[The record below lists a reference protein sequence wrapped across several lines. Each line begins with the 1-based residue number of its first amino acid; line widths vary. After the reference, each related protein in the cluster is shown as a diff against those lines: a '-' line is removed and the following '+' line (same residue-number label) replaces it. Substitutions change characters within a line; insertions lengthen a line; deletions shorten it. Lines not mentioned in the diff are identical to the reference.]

1 MLLIKIKIIKN
12 RFRAYPTH
20 QAVQTTGSTAEGGK
34 MRMPSLVVCLTLMCC
49 ITTSW
54 GQSQNIPQDKYPSAL
69 SLHQAVQ
76 IAVSE
81 NPVLAAARSQVEI
94 AEQRV
99 IQGRSGFLPRLNA
112 SEGLQ
117 RTNNPTQV
125 FSNKLNQENFTTSD
139 FAINRLNQPNAI
151 NDFAT
156 NFTATWPIY
165 DGGRSWH
172 GWQQAKIGKDASTYA
187 LEKNRQQVIARTT
200 AAYAGVLLALE
211 NLAVVEGA
219 LRTAG
224 ANLFVASNRYSTGMA
239 VKSDLLQAQARQSD
253 LEQQKI
259 MAESQIEVARSMLNA
274 AMGVP
279 DPLRFELMDRLET
292 PAALEGTL
300 ESWLSISQDRR
311 LDLKELNAREA
322 MAKEEVEKAK
332 AAFLPSLDLIGNYQI
347 HTEDFD
353 GSADNYSVGAVV
365 SLNIFSGLETSA
377 KVSEAQAALRQTQ
390 ALRRQMQ
397 SQVALEV
404 RQAYAQT
411 VSAFQR
417 VGVARQT
424 VVQAEESLRIV
435 TNRYVSGLFTM
446 VDLLTGEATLQQA
459 RTTYTQA
466 LHDYLV
472 WKTNLRL
479 AAGVLDQEI

>member
-1 MLLIKIKIIKN
+1 
-12 RFRAYPTH
+12 
-20 QAVQTTGSTAEGGK
+20 
-34 MRMPSLVVCLTLMCC
+34 MRMPSLVVCLILICC
-49 ITTSW
+49 ITTAW
-54 GQSQNIPQDKYPSAL
+54 GQSQEIPQYAYTHPSAL
-69 SLHQAVQ
+69 SLQQAVQ
-76 IAVSE
+76 IALGE
-81 NPVLAAARSQVEI
+81 NPVLAAAKSQVEI

-99 IQGRSGFLPRLNA
+99 IQGRSGFLPRLNV

-125 FSNKLNQENFTTSD
+125 FSNKLNQENFTESD

-156 NFTATWPIY
+156 NFTASWPIY

-172 GWQQAKIGKDASTYA
+172 GWQQAKIGKDASAYA
-187 LEKNRQQVIARTT
+187 LERSRQQVIARTT
-200 AAYAGVLLALE
+200 AAYAGVLLAVE
-211 NLAVVEGA
+211 NLAVVEAA
-219 LRTAG
+219 LKTAG
-224 ANLFVASNRYSTGMA
+224 ANLSIASNRYGSGMA
-239 VKSDLLQAQARQSD
+239 VKSDLLQAQVRQSD
-253 LEQQKI
+253 LEQQKL
-259 MAESQIEVARSMLNA
+259 MAESQIEVGRSILNA

-279 DPLRFELMDRLET
+279 DQLRFELTDRLET
-292 PAALEGTL
+292 PLSLDGTI

-322 MAKEEVEKAK
+322 MAKEEIEKAK
-332 AAFLPSLDLIGNYQI
+332 AAYLPSLDLIGNYQI

-377 KVSEAQAALRQTQ
+377 KVSEAQAALRQVQ

-404 RQAYAQT
+404 RQTYVQAA
-411 VSAFQR
+411 SAFQR
-417 VGVARQT
+417 ISVARQM

-435 TNRYVSGLFTM
+435 ANRYATG
-446 VDLLTGEATLQQA
+446 LLTIVDMLTAETTLQQA
-459 RTTYTQA
+459 RTTFAQT
-466 LHDYLV
+466 LHDYSV
-472 WKTNLRL
+472 GKTNLRL
-479 AAGVLDQEI
+479 AAGVLDPEI

>member
-1 MLLIKIKIIKN
+1 
-12 RFRAYPTH
+12 
-20 QAVQTTGSTAEGGK
+20 
-34 MRMPSLVVCLTLMCC
+34 MRMPSLVVCLILICC
-49 ITTSW
+49 ITTAW
-54 GQSQNIPQDKYPSAL
+54 GQSQEIPQYAYTHPSAL
-69 SLHQAVQ
+69 SLQQAVQ
-76 IAVSE
+76 IALGE
-81 NPVLAAARSQVEI
+81 NPVLAAAKSQVEI

-99 IQGRSGFLPRLNA
+99 IQGRSGFLPRLNV

-125 FSNKLNQENFTTSD
+125 FSNKLNQENFTESD

-172 GWQQAKIGKDASTYA
+172 GWQQAKIGKDASAYA
-187 LEKNRQQVIARTT
+187 LERSRQQVIARTT
-200 AAYAGVLLALE
+200 AAYAGVLLAVE
-211 NLAVVEGA
+211 NLAVVEAA
-219 LRTAG
+219 LKTAG
-224 ANLFVASNRYSTGMA
+224 ANLSIASNRYGSGMA
-239 VKSDLLQAQARQSD
+239 VKSDLLQAQVRQSD
-253 LEQQKI
+253 LEQQKL
-259 MAESQIEVARSMLNA
+259 MAESQIEVGRSILNA

-279 DPLRFELMDRLET
+279 DQLRFELTDRLET
-292 PAALEGTL
+292 PLSLDGTI

-322 MAKEEVEKAK
+322 MAKEEIEKAK
-332 AAFLPSLDLIGNYQI
+332 AAYLPSLDLIGNYQI

-377 KVSEAQAALRQTQ
+377 KVSEAQAAFRQVQ
-390 ALRRQMQ
+390 ALRRQMH

-404 RQAYAQT
+404 RQTYVQAA
-411 VSAFQR
+411 SAFQR
-417 VGVARQT
+417 ISVARQM

-435 TNRYVSGLFTM
+435 ANRYATG
-446 VDLLTGEATLQQA
+446 LLTIVDMLTAETTLQQA
-459 RTTYTQA
+459 RTTFAQT
-466 LHDYLV
+466 LHDYSV
-472 WKTNLRL
+472 GKTNLRL
-479 AAGVLDQEI
+479 AAGVLDPEI

>member
-1 MLLIKIKIIKN
+1 
-12 RFRAYPTH
+12 
-20 QAVQTTGSTAEGGK
+20 
-34 MRMPSLVVCLTLMCC
+34 MRMPSLVVCLILICC
-49 ITTSW
+49 ITTAW
-54 GQSQNIPQDKYPSAL
+54 GQSQEIPQYAYTHPSAL
-69 SLHQAVQ
+69 SLQQAVQ
-76 IAVSE
+76 IALGE
-81 NPVLAAARSQVEI
+81 NPVLAAAKSQVEI

-99 IQGRSGFLPRLNA
+99 IQGRSGFLPRLNV

-125 FSNKLNQENFTTSD
+125 FSNKLNQENFTESD

-172 GWQQAKIGKDASTYA
+172 GWQQAKIGKDASAYA
-187 LEKNRQQVIARTT
+187 LERSRQQVIARTT
-200 AAYAGVLLALE
+200 AAYAGVLLAIE
-211 NLAVVEGA
+211 NLAVVEAA
-219 LRTAG
+219 LKTAG
-224 ANLFVASNRYSTGMA
+224 ANLSIASNRYGSGMA
-239 VKSDLLQAQARQSD
+239 VKSDLLQAQVRQSD
-253 LEQQKI
+253 LEQQKL
-259 MAESQIEVARSMLNA
+259 MAESQIEVGRSILNA

-279 DPLRFELMDRLET
+279 DQLRFELTDRLET
-292 PAALEGTL
+292 PLSLDGTI

-322 MAKEEVEKAK
+322 MAKEEIEKAK
-332 AAFLPSLDLIGNYQI
+332 AAYLPSLDLIGNYQI

-377 KVSEAQAALRQTQ
+377 KVSEAQAALRQVQ

-404 RQAYAQT
+404 RQTYVQAA
-411 VSAFQR
+411 SAFQR
-417 VGVARQT
+417 ISVARQM

-435 TNRYVSGLFTM
+435 ANRYATG
-446 VDLLTGEATLQQA
+446 LLTIVDMLTAETTLQQA
-459 RTTYTQA
+459 RTTFAQT
-466 LHDYLV
+466 LHDYSV
-472 WKTNLRL
+472 GKTNLRL
-479 AAGVLDQEI
+479 AAGVLDPEI

>member
-1 MLLIKIKIIKN
+1 
-12 RFRAYPTH
+12 
-20 QAVQTTGSTAEGGK
+20 
-34 MRMPSLVVCLTLMCC
+34 MRMPSLVVCVILICC
-49 ITTSW
+49 ITTAW
-54 GQSQNIPQDKYPSAL
+54 GQSQEIPQYAYTHPSAL
-69 SLHQAVQ
+69 SLQQAVQ
-76 IAVSE
+76 IALGE
-81 NPVLAAARSQVEI
+81 NPVLAAAKSQVEI

-99 IQGRSGFLPRLNA
+99 IQGRSGFLPRLNV

-125 FSNKLNQENFTTSD
+125 FSNKLNQENFTESD

-172 GWQQAKIGKDASTYA
+172 GWQQAKIGKDASAYA
-187 LEKNRQQVIARTT
+187 LERSRQQVIARTT
-200 AAYAGVLLALE
+200 AAYAGVLLAIE
-211 NLAVVEGA
+211 NLAVVEAA
-219 LRTAG
+219 LKTAG
-224 ANLFVASNRYSTGMA
+224 ANLSIASNRYGSGMA
-239 VKSDLLQAQARQSD
+239 VKSDLLQAQVRQSD
-253 LEQQKI
+253 LEQQKL
-259 MAESQIEVARSMLNA
+259 MAESQIEVGRSILNA

-279 DPLRFELMDRLET
+279 DQLRFELTDRLET
-292 PAALEGTL
+292 PLSLDGTI

-322 MAKEEVEKAK
+322 MAKEEIEKAK
-332 AAFLPSLDLIGNYQI
+332 AAYLPSLDLIGNYQI

-377 KVSEAQAALRQTQ
+377 KVSEAQAALRQVQ

-404 RQAYAQT
+404 RQTYVQAA
-411 VSAFQR
+411 SAFQR
-417 VGVARQT
+417 ISVARQM

-435 TNRYVSGLFTM
+435 ANRYATG
-446 VDLLTGEATLQQA
+446 LLTIVDMLTAETTLQQA
-459 RTTYTQA
+459 RTTFAQT
-466 LHDYLV
+466 LHDYSV
-472 WKTNLRL
+472 GKTNLRL
-479 AAGVLDQEI
+479 AAGVLDPEI

>member
-1 MLLIKIKIIKN
+1 
-12 RFRAYPTH
+12 
-20 QAVQTTGSTAEGGK
+20 
-34 MRMPSLVVCLTLMCC
+34 MRMPSLVVCLILICC
-49 ITTSW
+49 ITTAW
-54 GQSQNIPQDKYPSAL
+54 GQSQEIPQDAYTHPSAL
-69 SLHQAVQ
+69 SLKQAVQ
-76 IAVSE
+76 IALGE
-81 NPVLAAARSQVEI
+81 NPVLAAAKSQVEI

-99 IQGRSGFLPRLNA
+99 IQGRSGFLPRLNV

-125 FSNKLNQENFTTSD
+125 FSNKLNQENFTESD

-156 NFTATWPIY
+156 NFTASWPIY

-172 GWQQAKIGKDASTYA
+172 GWQQAKIGKDASAYA
-187 LEKNRQQVIARTT
+187 LERSRQQVIARTT
-200 AAYAGVLLALE
+200 AAYAGVLLAVE
-211 NLAVVEGA
+211 NLAVVEAA
-219 LRTAG
+219 LKTAG
-224 ANLFVASNRYSTGMA
+224 ANLSIASNRYGSGMA
-239 VKSDLLQAQARQSD
+239 VKSDLLQAQVRQSD
-253 LEQQKI
+253 LEQQKL
-259 MAESQIEVARSMLNA
+259 MAESQIEVGRSILNA

-279 DPLRFELMDRLET
+279 DQLRFELTDRLET
-292 PAALEGTL
+292 PLSLDGTI

-322 MAKEEVEKAK
+322 MAKEEIEKAK
-332 AAFLPSLDLIGNYQI
+332 AAYLPSLDLIGNYQI

-377 KVSEAQAALRQTQ
+377 KVSEAQAAFRQVQ

-404 RQAYAQT
+404 RQTYVQAA
-411 VSAFQR
+411 SAFQR
-417 VGVARQT
+417 ISVARQM

-435 TNRYVSGLFTM
+435 ANRYATG
-446 VDLLTGEATLQQA
+446 LLTIVDMLTAETTLQQA
-459 RTTYTQA
+459 RTTFAQT
-466 LHDYLV
+466 LHDYSV
-472 WKTNLRL
+472 GKTNLRL
-479 AAGVLDQEI
+479 AAGVLDPEI

>member
-1 MLLIKIKIIKN
+1 
-12 RFRAYPTH
+12 
-20 QAVQTTGSTAEGGK
+20 
-34 MRMPSLVVCLTLMCC
+34 MRMPSLVVCLILICC
-49 ITTSW
+49 ITTAW
-54 GQSQNIPQDKYPSAL
+54 GQSQEIPQDTYTYPSAL
-69 SLHQAVQ
+69 SLQQAVQ
-76 IAVSE
+76 IALGE
-81 NPVLAAARSQVEI
+81 NPVLAAAKSQVEI

-99 IQGRSGFLPRLNA
+99 IQGRSGFLPRLNV

-125 FSNKLNQENFTTSD
+125 FSNKLNQENFTESD

-156 NFTATWPIY
+156 NFTASWPIY

-172 GWQQAKIGKDASTYA
+172 GWQQAKIGKDASAYA
-187 LEKNRQQVIARTT
+187 LERSRQQVIARTT
-200 AAYAGVLLALE
+200 AAYAGVLLAIE
-211 NLAVVEGA
+211 NLAVVEAA
-219 LRTAG
+219 LKTAG
-224 ANLFVASNRYSTGMA
+224 ANLSIASNRYGSGMA
-239 VKSDLLQAQARQSD
+239 VKSDLLQAQVRQSD
-253 LEQQKI
+253 LEQQKL
-259 MAESQIEVARSMLNA
+259 MAESQIEVGRSILNA

-279 DPLRFELMDRLET
+279 DQLRFELTDRLET
-292 PAALEGTL
+292 PLSLDGTI

-322 MAKEEVEKAK
+322 MAKEEIEKAK
-332 AAFLPSLDLIGNYQI
+332 AAYLPSLDLIGNYQI

-377 KVSEAQAALRQTQ
+377 KVSEAQAAFRQVQ

-404 RQAYAQT
+404 RQTYVQAA
-411 VSAFQR
+411 SAFQR
-417 VGVARQT
+417 ISVARQM

-435 TNRYVSGLFTM
+435 ANRYATG
-446 VDLLTGEATLQQA
+446 LLTIVDMLTAETTLQQA
-459 RTTYTQA
+459 RTTFAQT
-466 LHDYLV
+466 LHDYSV
-472 WKTNLRL
+472 GKTNLRL
-479 AAGVLDQEI
+479 AAGVLDPEI

>member
-1 MLLIKIKIIKN
+1 
-12 RFRAYPTH
+12 
-20 QAVQTTGSTAEGGK
+20 
-34 MRMPSLVVCLTLMCC
+34 MRMPSLVVCLILICC
-49 ITTSW
+49 ITTAW
-54 GQSQNIPQDKYPSAL
+54 GQSQEIPQYAYTHPSAL
-69 SLHQAVQ
+69 SLKQAVQ
-76 IAVSE
+76 IALGE
-81 NPVLAAARSQVEI
+81 NPVLAAAKSQVDI

-99 IQGRSGFLPRLNA
+99 IQGRSGFLPRLNV

-125 FSNKLNQENFTTSD
+125 FSNKLNQENFTESD

-172 GWQQAKIGKDASTYA
+172 GWQQTKIGKDASAYA
-187 LEKNRQQVIARTT
+187 LERSRQQVIARTT
-200 AAYAGVLLALE
+200 AAYAGVLLAIE
-211 NLAVVEGA
+211 NLAVVEAA
-219 LRTAG
+219 LKTAG
-224 ANLFVASNRYSTGMA
+224 ANLSIASNRYGSGMA
-239 VKSDLLQAQARQSD
+239 VKSDLLQAQVRQSD
-253 LEQQKI
+253 LEQQKL
-259 MAESQIEVARSMLNA
+259 MVESQIEVGRSILNA

-279 DPLRFELMDRLET
+279 DQLRFELTDRLET
-292 PAALEGTL
+292 PLSLDGTI

-322 MAKEEVEKAK
+322 MAKEEIEKAK
-332 AAFLPSLDLIGNYQI
+332 AAYLPSLDLIGNYQI

-377 KVSEAQAALRQTQ
+377 KVSEAQAALRQVQ

-404 RQAYAQT
+404 RQTYVQAA
-411 VSAFQR
+411 SAFQR
-417 VGVARQT
+417 ISVARQMM
-424 VVQAEESLRIV
+424 VQAEESLRIV
-435 TNRYVSGLFTM
+435 ANRYATG
-446 VDLLTGEATLQQA
+446 LLTIVDMLTAETTLQQA
-459 RTTYTQA
+459 RTTFAQT
-466 LHDYLV
+466 LHDYSV
-472 WKTNLRL
+472 GKTNLRL
-479 AAGVLDQEI
+479 AAGVLDPEI

>member
-1 MLLIKIKIIKN
+1 M
-12 RFRAYPTH
+12 
-20 QAVQTTGSTAEGGK
+20 
-34 MRMPSLVVCLTLMCC
+34 SL
-49 ITTSW
+49 
-54 GQSQNIPQDKYPSAL
+54 Q
-69 SLHQAVQ
+69 QAVQ
-76 IAVSE
+76 IALGE
-81 NPVLAAARSQVEI
+81 NPVLAAAKSQVEI

-99 IQGRSGFLPRLNA
+99 IQGRSGFLPRLNV

-125 FSNKLNQENFTTSD
+125 FSNKLNQENFTESD

-172 GWQQAKIGKDASTYA
+172 GWQQAKIGKDASAYA
-187 LEKNRQQVIARTT
+187 LERSRQQVIARTT
-200 AAYAGVLLALE
+200 AAYAGVLLAIE
-211 NLAVVEGA
+211 NLAVVEA
-219 LRTAG
+219 AFKTAG
-224 ANLFVASNRYSTGMA
+224 ANLSIASNRYGSGMA
-239 VKSDLLQAQARQSD
+239 VKSDLLQAQVRQSD
-253 LEQQKI
+253 LEQQKL
-259 MAESQIEVARSMLNA
+259 MVESQIEVGRSILNA

-279 DPLRFELMDRLET
+279 DQLRFELTDRLET
-292 PAALEGTL
+292 PLSLDGTI

-322 MAKEEVEKAK
+322 MAKEEIEKAK
-332 AAFLPSLDLIGNYQI
+332 AAYLPSLDLIGNYQI

-377 KVSEAQAALRQTQ
+377 KVSEAQAALRQVQ

-404 RQAYAQT
+404 RQTYVQAA
-411 VSAFQR
+411 SAFQR
-417 VGVARQT
+417 ISVARQM

-435 TNRYVSGLFTM
+435 ANRYATG
-446 VDLLTGEATLQQA
+446 LLTIVDMLTAETTLQQA
-459 RTTYTQA
+459 RTTFAQT
-466 LHDYLV
+466 LHDYSV
-472 WKTNLRL
+472 GKTNLRL
-479 AAGVLDQEI
+479 AAGVLDPEI

>member
-1 MLLIKIKIIKN
+1 
-12 RFRAYPTH
+12 
-20 QAVQTTGSTAEGGK
+20 
-34 MRMPSLVVCLTLMCC
+34 MRMPSLVVCLILICC
-49 ITTSW
+49 ITTAW
-54 GQSQNIPQDKYPSAL
+54 GQSQEIPQYAYTHPSAL
-69 SLHQAVQ
+69 SLKQAVQ
-76 IAVSE
+76 IALGE
-81 NPVLAAARSQVEI
+81 NPVLAAAKSQVEI

-99 IQGRSGFLPRLNA
+99 IQGRSGFLPRLNV

-125 FSNKLNQENFTTSD
+125 FSNKLNQENFTESD

-156 NFTATWPIY
+156 NFTASWPIY

-172 GWQQAKIGKDASTYA
+172 GWQQAKIGKDASAYA
-187 LEKNRQQVIARTT
+187 LERSRQQVIARTT
-200 AAYAGVLLALE
+200 AAYAGVLLAVE
-211 NLAVVEGA
+211 NLAVVEAA
-219 LRTAG
+219 LKTAG
-224 ANLFVASNRYSTGMA
+224 ANLSIASNRYGSGMA
-239 VKSDLLQAQARQSD
+239 VKSDLLQAQVRQSD
-253 LEQQKI
+253 LEQQKL
-259 MAESQIEVARSMLNA
+259 MAESQIEVGRSILNA

-279 DPLRFELMDRLET
+279 DQLRFELTDRLET
-292 PAALEGTL
+292 PLSLDGTI

-322 MAKEEVEKAK
+322 MAKEEIEKAK
-332 AAFLPSLDLIGNYQI
+332 AAYLPSLDLIGNYQI

-377 KVSEAQAALRQTQ
+377 KVSEAQAAFRQVQ

-404 RQAYAQT
+404 RQTYVQAA
-411 VSAFQR
+411 SAFQR
-417 VGVARQT
+417 ISVARQM

-435 TNRYVSGLFTM
+435 ANRYATG
-446 VDLLTGEATLQQA
+446 LLTIVDMLTAETTLQQA
-459 RTTYTQA
+459 RTTFAQT
-466 LHDYLV
+466 LHDYSV
-472 WKTNLRL
+472 GKTNLRL
-479 AAGVLDQEI
+479 AAGVLDPEI

>member
-1 MLLIKIKIIKN
+1 
-12 RFRAYPTH
+12 
-20 QAVQTTGSTAEGGK
+20 
-34 MRMPSLVVCLTLMCC
+34 MRMASLVVCLTLICC
-49 ITTSW
+49 LTTAR
-54 GQSQNIPQDKYPSAL
+54 GQSQEIPQNTYPSAL
-69 SLHQAVQ
+69 SLQQAVQ
-76 IAVSE
+76 IALGE

-99 IQGRSGFLPRLNA
+99 IQGRSGFLPRLNV

-125 FSNKLNQENFTTSD
+125 FSDKLNQENFTASD

-172 GWQQAKIGKDASTYA
+172 GWQQAKIGKDASAYA
-187 LEKNRQQVIARTT
+187 LERSRQQIIARTT
-200 AAYAGVLLALE
+200 AAYAGVLLAIENIAVLE
-211 NLAVVEGA
+211 AA
-219 LRTAG
+219 LKTAG
-224 ANLFVASNRYSTGMA
+224 ANLSIAGNRYGSGMA
-239 VKSDLLQAQARQSD
+239 VKSDLLQAQVRQSD
-253 LEQQKI
+253 LEQQKL
-259 MAESQIEVARSMLNA
+259 MVESQIEVGRSILNA

-279 DPLRFELMDRLET
+279 DQLRFELTDRLET
-292 PAALEGTL
+292 PLSLDGTI

-322 MAKEEVEKAK
+322 MAKEEIKKAK
-332 AAFLPSLDLIGNYQI
+332 AAYLPSLDLIGNYQI

-353 GSADNYSVGAVV
+353 GSGDSYSVGAVV

-377 KVSEAQAALRQTQ
+377 KVSEAQAGLRQVQ

-404 RQAYAQT
+404 RQTYVQAA
-411 VSAFQR
+411 SAFQR
-417 VGVARQT
+417 IRVARQM

-435 TNRYVSGLFTM
+435 ANRYATG
-446 VDLLTGEATLQQA
+446 LLTIVDMLTAETTLQQA
-459 RTTYTQA
+459 RTTFAQT

-472 WKTNLRL
+472 GKTNLRL
-479 AAGVLDQEI
+479 AAGVLDPEI

>member
-1 MLLIKIKIIKN
+1 
-12 RFRAYPTH
+12 
-20 QAVQTTGSTAEGGK
+20 
-34 MRMPSLVVCLTLMCC
+34 MRMPSLVVCLILICC
-49 ITTSW
+49 ITTAW
-54 GQSQNIPQDKYPSAL
+54 GQSQEITQGTYPSAL
-69 SLHQAVQ
+69 SLQQAVQ
-76 IAVSE
+76 IALGE
-81 NPVLAAARSQVEI
+81 NPVLAAAKSQVEI

-99 IQGRSGFLPRLNA
+99 IQGRSGFLPRLNV

-125 FSNKLNQENFTTSD
+125 FSNKLNQENFTESD

-172 GWQQAKIGKDASTYA
+172 GWQQAKIGKDASAYA
-187 LEKNRQQVIARTT
+187 LERSRQQVIARTT
-200 AAYAGVLLALE
+200 AAYAGVLLAIE
-211 NLAVVEGA
+211 NLAVVEA
-219 LRTAG
+219 AFKTAS
-224 ANLFVASNRYSTGMA
+224 ANLSIASNRYGSGMA
-239 VKSDLLQAQARQSD
+239 VKSDLLQAQVRQSD
-253 LEQQKI
+253 LEQQKL
-259 MAESQIEVARSMLNA
+259 MVESQIEVGRSILNA

-279 DPLRFELMDRLET
+279 DQLRFELTDRLET
-292 PAALEGTL
+292 PLSLDGTI

-322 MAKEEVEKAK
+322 MAKEEIEKAK
-332 AAFLPSLDLIGNYQI
+332 AAYLPSLDLIGNYQI

-377 KVSEAQAALRQTQ
+377 KVSEAQAALRQVQ

-404 RQAYAQT
+404 RQTYVQAA
-411 VSAFQR
+411 SAFQR
-417 VGVARQT
+417 ISVARQM

-435 TNRYVSGLFTM
+435 ANRYATG
-446 VDLLTGEATLQQA
+446 LLTIVDMLTAETTLQQA
-459 RTTYTQA
+459 RTTFAQT
-466 LHDYLV
+466 LHDYSV
-472 WKTNLRL
+472 GKTNLRL
-479 AAGVLDQEI
+479 AAGVLDPEI

>member
-1 MLLIKIKIIKN
+1 
-12 RFRAYPTH
+12 
-20 QAVQTTGSTAEGGK
+20 
-34 MRMPSLVVCLTLMCC
+34 MRMPSLVVCLILICC
-49 ITTSW
+49 ITTAW
-54 GQSQNIPQDKYPSAL
+54 GQSQEIPQYAYTHPSAL
-69 SLHQAVQ
+69 SLQQAVQ
-76 IAVSE
+76 IALGE
-81 NPVLAAARSQVEI
+81 NPVLAAAKSQVEI

-99 IQGRSGFLPRLNA
+99 IQGRSGFLPRLNV

-125 FSNKLNQENFTTSD
+125 FSNKLNQENFTESD

-172 GWQQAKIGKDASTYA
+172 GWQQAKIGKDASAYA
-187 LEKNRQQVIARTT
+187 LERSRQQVIARTT
-200 AAYAGVLLALE
+200 AAYAGVLLAIE
-211 NLAVVEGA
+211 NLAVVEAA
-219 LRTAG
+219 LKTAG
-224 ANLFVASNRYSTGMA
+224 ANLSIASNRYGSGMA
-239 VKSDLLQAQARQSD
+239 VKSDLLQAQVRQSD
-253 LEQQKI
+253 LEQQKL
-259 MAESQIEVARSMLNA
+259 MAESQIEVGRSILNA

-279 DPLRFELMDRLET
+279 DQLRFELTDRLET
-292 PAALEGTL
+292 PLSLDGTI

-322 MAKEEVEKAK
+322 MAKEEIEKAK
-332 AAFLPSLDLIGNYQI
+332 AAYLPSFDLIGNYQI

-377 KVSEAQAALRQTQ
+377 KVSEAQAALRQVQ
-390 ALRRQMQ
+390 ALRRQMH

-404 RQAYAQT
+404 RQTYVQAA
-411 VSAFQR
+411 SAFQR
-417 VGVARQT
+417 ISVARQM

-435 TNRYVSGLFTM
+435 ANRYATG
-446 VDLLTGEATLQQA
+446 LLTIVDMLTAETTLQQA
-459 RTTYTQA
+459 RTTFAQT
-466 LHDYLV
+466 LHDYSV
-472 WKTNLRL
+472 GKTNLRL
-479 AAGVLDQEI
+479 AAGVLDTEI

>member
-1 MLLIKIKIIKN
+1 
-12 RFRAYPTH
+12 
-20 QAVQTTGSTAEGGK
+20 
-34 MRMPSLVVCLTLMCC
+34 MRMPSLVVCVILICC
-49 ITTSW
+49 ITTAW
-54 GQSQNIPQDKYPSAL
+54 GQSQEIPQDAYTYPSAL
-69 SLHQAVQ
+69 SLQQAVQ
-76 IAVSE
+76 IALGE
-81 NPVLAAARSQVEI
+81 NPVLAAAKSQVEI

-99 IQGRSGFLPRLNA
+99 IQGRSGFLPRLNV

-125 FSNKLNQENFTTSD
+125 FSNKLNQENFTESD

-172 GWQQAKIGKDASTYA
+172 GWQQAKIGKDASAYA
-187 LEKNRQQVIARTT
+187 LERSRQQVIARTT
-200 AAYAGVLLALE
+200 AAYAGVLLAIE
-211 NLAVVEGA
+211 NLAVVEAA
-219 LRTAG
+219 LKTAG
-224 ANLFVASNRYSTGMA
+224 ANLSIASNRYGSGMA
-239 VKSDLLQAQARQSD
+239 VKSDLLQAQVRQSD
-253 LEQQKI
+253 LEQQKL
-259 MAESQIEVARSMLNA
+259 MVESQIEVGRSILNA

-279 DPLRFELMDRLET
+279 DQLRFELTDRLET
-292 PAALEGTL
+292 PLSLDGTI

-322 MAKEEVEKAK
+322 MAKEEIEKAK
-332 AAFLPSLDLIGNYQI
+332 AAYLPSLDLIGNYQI

-377 KVSEAQAALRQTQ
+377 KVSEAQAALRQVQ

-404 RQAYAQT
+404 RQTYVQAA
-411 VSAFQR
+411 SAFQR
-417 VGVARQT
+417 ISVARQMM
-424 VVQAEESLRIV
+424 VQAEESLRIV
-435 TNRYVSGLFTM
+435 ANRYATG
-446 VDLLTGEATLQQA
+446 LLTIVDMLTAETTLQQA
-459 RTTYTQA
+459 RTTFAQT
-466 LHDYLV
+466 LHDYSV
-472 WKTNLRL
+472 GKTNLRL
-479 AAGVLDQEI
+479 AAGVLDPEI

>member
-1 MLLIKIKIIKN
+1 
-12 RFRAYPTH
+12 
-20 QAVQTTGSTAEGGK
+20 
-34 MRMPSLVVCLTLMCC
+34 MRMPSLVVCLILICC
-49 ITTSW
+49 ITTAW
-54 GQSQNIPQDKYPSAL
+54 GQSQEIPQYAYTHPSAL
-69 SLHQAVQ
+69 SLQQAVQ
-76 IAVSE
+76 IALGE
-81 NPVLAAARSQVEI
+81 NPVLAAAKSQVEI

-99 IQGRSGFLPRLNA
+99 IQGRSGFLPRLNV

-125 FSNKLNQENFTTSD
+125 FSNKLNQENFTESD

-172 GWQQAKIGKDASTYA
+172 GWQQAKIGKDASAYA
-187 LEKNRQQVIARTT
+187 LERSRQQVIARTT
-200 AAYAGVLLALE
+200 AAYAGVLLAVE
-211 NLAVVEGA
+211 NLAVVEAA
-219 LRTAG
+219 LKTAG
-224 ANLFVASNRYSTGMA
+224 ANLSIASNRYGSGMA
-239 VKSDLLQAQARQSD
+239 VKSDLLQAQVRQSD
-253 LEQQKI
+253 LEQQKL
-259 MAESQIEVARSMLNA
+259 MVESQIEVGRSILNA

-279 DPLRFELMDRLET
+279 DQLRFELTDRLET
-292 PAALEGTL
+292 PLSLDGTI

-322 MAKEEVEKAK
+322 MAKEEIEKAK
-332 AAFLPSLDLIGNYQI
+332 AAYLPSLDLIGNYQI

-377 KVSEAQAALRQTQ
+377 KVSEAQAALRQVQ

-404 RQAYAQT
+404 RQTYVQAA
-411 VSAFQR
+411 SAFQR
-417 VGVARQT
+417 ISVARQM

-435 TNRYVSGLFTM
+435 ANRYATG
-446 VDLLTGEATLQQA
+446 LLTIVDMLTAETTLQQA
-459 RTTYTQA
+459 RTTFAQT
-466 LHDYLV
+466 LHDYSV
-472 WKTNLRL
+472 GKTNLRL
-479 AAGVLDQEI
+479 AAGVLDPEI

>member
-1 MLLIKIKIIKN
+1 
-12 RFRAYPTH
+12 
-20 QAVQTTGSTAEGGK
+20 
-34 MRMPSLVVCLTLMCC
+34 MRMPSLVVCLILICC
-49 ITTSW
+49 ITTAW
-54 GQSQNIPQDKYPSAL
+54 GQSQEIPQYAYTHPSAL
-69 SLHQAVQ
+69 SLKQAVQ
-76 IAVSE
+76 IALGE
-81 NPVLAAARSQVEI
+81 NPVLAAAKSQVEI

-99 IQGRSGFLPRLNA
+99 IQGRSGFLPRLNV

-125 FSNKLNQENFTTSD
+125 FSNKLNQENFTESD

-172 GWQQAKIGKDASTYA
+172 GWQQAKIGKDASAYA
-187 LEKNRQQVIARTT
+187 LERSRQQVIARTT
-200 AAYAGVLLALE
+200 AAYAGVLLAIE
-211 NLAVVEGA
+211 NLAVVEAA
-219 LRTAG
+219 LKTAG
-224 ANLFVASNRYSTGMA
+224 ANLSIASNRYGSGMA
-239 VKSDLLQAQARQSD
+239 VKSDLLQAQVRQSD
-253 LEQQKI
+253 LEQQKL
-259 MAESQIEVARSMLNA
+259 MVEGQIEVGRSILNA

-279 DPLRFELMDRLET
+279 DQLRFELTDRLET
-292 PAALEGTL
+292 PLSLDGTI

-322 MAKEEVEKAK
+322 MAKEEIEKAK
-332 AAFLPSLDLIGNYQI
+332 AAYLPSLDLIGNYQI

-377 KVSEAQAALRQTQ
+377 KVSEAQAALRQVQ

-404 RQAYAQT
+404 RQTYVQAA
-411 VSAFQR
+411 SAFQR
-417 VGVARQT
+417 ISVARQMM
-424 VVQAEESLRIV
+424 VQAEESLRIV
-435 TNRYVSGLFTM
+435 ANRYATG
-446 VDLLTGEATLQQA
+446 LLTIVDMLTAETTLQQA
-459 RTTYTQA
+459 RTTFAQT
-466 LHDYLV
+466 LHDYSV
-472 WKTNLRL
+472 GKTNLRL
-479 AAGVLDQEI
+479 AAGVLDPEI